1 MSTVKDYIRYLR
13 RNDYP
18 ALFDDECQR
27 QLNNVIKQYGELETH
42 ETILEIDLS
51 NAARAVDYS
60 IRLNRPTEFGKEFWL
75 ELDYELLRAEPVRPC
90 CFFDAIGLKDE
101 AGVERFCGE
110 LLTEVATVETIEAVK
125 PMLSRVLRAGGVL
138 YQIGSMAGRDQ
149 FDSLR
154 VFIDDARRSDVIE
167 CLRQMNWSG
176 DLDRLNEIMAEL
188 EPLVEHRNFIVDFDV
203 FDDHISDKLGLNFGS
218 RNKTT
223 AAIDRLLEL
232 LKSKGLCVEG
242 KRADV
247 LRFINAFPTFEPYMQ
262 NDISHF
268 KLAFEGGRVTKAKAY
283 LRQGDVRY
291 QHDFRA
297 YADPLLMN
305 LELTTKCPLHCP
317 QCYCDLSTGLD
328 MDREVALYWINEA
341 ARNRVKVVNLS
352 GGETLI
358 YPHLIDLLDE
368 CRRLGLEANVAISG
382 IRADRSTLK
391 ALIDHGVADICVSLN
406 GSTEEIN
413 RKSRDGYR
421 LAIEALNTLQELG
434 YNRTVINWVMHSFNA
449 DDFENMIELAERFD
463 VRAIAVM
470 MFKPDKDHQLP
481 SVPTRAQLLNLN
493 RIIRRYDGKVAIEIE
508 ECFSQLRA
516 LVGERFFINHNVGIT
531 RGCGA
536 GRDGFSVSVDG
547 WLTPCRHLYRQREQ
561 YDRLDEYWLKSP
573 ILNQLRTVEDRIGAP
588 CVECKYRNNCLPCLS
603 VIWERQRDFK
613 MSDEQCPLGGG

>member
-13 RNDYP
+13 RSDYP
-18 ALFDDECQR
+18 ALFNDECR
-27 QLNNVIKQYGELETH
+27 RRLDNVLSQYGELETH
-42 ETILEIDLS
+42 ETILEINLS
-51 NAARAVDYS
+51 DDARSVDYS
-60 IRLNRPTEFGKEFWL
+60 IMLDGDDFIKERWL
-75 ELDYELLRAEPVRPC
+75 ELDFDACADAPIRPC
-90 CFFDAIGLKDE
+90 FFADVSKIDDLDRVCQEILPK
-101 AGVERFCGE
+101 F
-110 LLTEVATVETIEAVK
+110 ATVETINAVR
-125 PMLSRVLRAGGVL
+125 PMLEKALAASGGRGL

-154 VFIDDARRSDVIE
+154 VFCDDAPRGALIE
-167 CLRQMNWSG
+167 YLRQMNWGG
-176 DLDRLNEIMAEL
+176 DLDRLNEIMTEL
-188 EPLVEHRNFIVDFDV
+188 EPFVERKNFIVDFDV
-203 FDDHISDKLGLNFGS
+203 FGDHVSDKLGLNFGS

-223 AAIDRLLEL
+223 VAIDHLLQF

-283 LRQGDVRY
+283 LRQGDVHY

-317 QCYCDLSTGLD
+317 QCYCDLSTGID
-328 MDREVALYWINEA
+328 MDRDVALYWINEA
-341 ARNRVKVVNLS
+341 ARNNVKVVNLS

-358 YPHLIDLLDE
+358 YPHLLDLLDE
-368 CRRLGLEANVAISG
+368 CRRLRLEANVAISG
-382 IRADRSTLK
+382 IRADHSTLK
-391 ALIDHGVADICVSLN
+391 ELIDHGAADICVSLN

-413 RKSRDGYR
+413 RKSRDGYD
-421 LAIEALNTLQELG
+421 LAIEALKNLQALG
-434 YNRTVINWVMHSFNA
+434 YDRTVINWVMHSFNA
-449 DDFENMIELAERFD
+449 DDFPDMIELSERYD

-481 SVPTRAQLLNLN
+481 SVPTRDQLLKIAKL
-493 RIIRRYDGKVAIEIE
+493 IRQYNGKVSIEIE

-547 WLTPCRHLYRQREQ
+547 FLTPCRHLYRQREKF
-561 YDRLDEYWLKSP
+561 DRLDEYWLKSP
-573 ILNQLRTVEDRIGAP
+573 ILNRLRTVEDRIDKP
-588 CVECKYRNNCLPCLS
+588 CTDCRYRRNCLPCEA
-603 VIWERQRDFK
+603 VIWERQGEFK